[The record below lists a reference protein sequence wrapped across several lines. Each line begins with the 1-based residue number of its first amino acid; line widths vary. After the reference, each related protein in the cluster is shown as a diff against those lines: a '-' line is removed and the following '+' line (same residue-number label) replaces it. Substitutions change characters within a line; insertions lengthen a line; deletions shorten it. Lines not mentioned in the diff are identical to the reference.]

1 MSTSVRR
8 IEYFHTTV
16 QDQPGESYKFLSL
29 LAELG
34 INLLAFSAVPIG
46 PNLTQLTIFPD
57 DAAKLK
63 SEAKK
68 AGLDL
73 GGPNLA
79 LMARGEDQLGVL
91 AGLFEKL
98 YHAGVNVYAS
108 NAVTD
113 GNKFSFILY
122 VRPEQYE
129 TAAKALGV

>member
-1 MSTSVRR
+1 MATRVRR
-8 IEYFHTTV
+8 IDYFYTTV

-34 INLLAFSAVPIG
+34 INLLAFTAVPIG
-46 PNLTQLTIFPD
+46 PNLTQVTIFPD

-68 AGLDL
+68 AGLVL
-73 GGPNLA
+73 GGPNPA
-79 LMARGEDQLGVL
+79 LMAMGDDELGVV

-113 GNKFSFILY
+113 GETFAFILY

-129 TAAKALGV
+129 KAAQALGV

>member
-8 IEYFHTTV
+8 IEYFYTTV
-16 QDQPGESYKFLSL
+16 QDQPGESYRFLSL

-34 INLLAFSAVPIG
+34 INLLAFNAVPIG
-46 PNLTQLTIFPD
+46 PNLTQVMIFPD

-68 AGLDL
+68 AGLTL
-73 GGPNLA
+73 SGPNLA
-79 LMARGEDQLGVL
+79 LMAIGDDEIGVL

-98 YHAGVNVYAS
+98 YRAGINVYSS

-113 GNKFSFILY
+113 GAKFSFILF

-129 TAAKALGV
+129 TAAQALGV